1 MSIVTKEHQLGALI
15 GALVGDA
22 SGAVLEFYR
31 GEITNAVVRNAMQ
44 MKGGGAL
51 NMAPGQCTDDGE
63 LTLSLISALKKHN
76 VTDIFPI
83 IDIMTAYKD
92 WVKSEPFDC
101 GFTCRKAFGTYSRTG
116 GVREALDEVSH
127 INAQSEA
134 NGALMRATPIPVFY
148 HQLPNKTLAL
158 YAQLDAQLSHPNKI
172 CQDVNVLYSIAIAEL
187 IRYPRD
193 YEGAVTMVEEF
204 ISNNDIHRTVEL
216 WFEDSKKDLKDID
229 DCTVNIGHVKHAFT
243 LAFHFLIK
251 GETYENAIFQ
261 TLLRGGDTDT
271 NACIVGGMMGALYG
285 FHGIPEEMRETVLD
299 FDCSTHDPWITLI
312 GHKRPAIY
320 KSMNAYDFIMSK

>member
-1 MSIVTKEHQLGALI
+1 MSIVTKEHQLGALV

-22 SGAVLEFYR
+22 SGVTLEFYR
-31 GEITNAVVRNAMQ
+31 GVLTDVVVKDAMK

-51 NMAPGQCTDDGE
+51 NVAPGQISDDGE
-63 LTLSLISALKKHN
+63 LTLSLISALKGHK
-76 VTDIFPI
+76 VTDTFPV
-83 IDIMTAYKD
+83 KD
-92 WVKSEPFDC
+92 VIASYSQWLKSEPFDC

-116 GVREALDEVSH
+116 NIREALDEVSRL
-127 INAQSEA
+127 NGQSEA

-158 YAQLDAQLSHPNKI
+158 YARLDAQLSHPNKV
-172 CQDVNVLYSIAIAEL
+172 CQDVNALYSIAIAEL

-193 YEGAVTMVEEF
+193 YEGAVMMVEEYV
-204 ISNNDIHRTVEL
+204 STNDIHPTVKMWL
-216 WFEDSKKDLKDID
+216 EDSKKDLNDID

-243 LAFHFLIK
+243 LAFHFLRI
-251 GETYENAIFQ
+251 GDTYENAIYQ

-271 NACIVGGMMGALYG
+271 NACIVGGMIGALYG